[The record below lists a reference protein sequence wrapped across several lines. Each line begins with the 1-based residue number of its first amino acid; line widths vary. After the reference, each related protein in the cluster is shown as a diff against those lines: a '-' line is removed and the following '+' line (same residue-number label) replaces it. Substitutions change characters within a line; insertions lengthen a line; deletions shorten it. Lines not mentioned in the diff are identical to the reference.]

1 MISKKKI
8 LKNSKIKIKRSKLN
22 KKQNQK
28 TNIIGNVK
36 DAIQIIVY
44 LIIDANHVIFK
55 MIRLMIGT
63 SNYLSLNLL
72 GEIKSLICSHLPL

>member
-8 LKNSKIKIKRSKLN
+8 LKNSKIKIIRSKLN

-36 DAIQIIVY
+36 GAMQIIVY
-44 LIIDANHVIFK
+44 LIIDAKHVIFK

-63 SNYLSLNLL
+63 SNYLSLNL
-72 GEIKSLICSHLPL
+72 

>member
-8 LKNSKIKIKRSKLN
+8 LKNSKIKIIRSKLN

-36 DAIQIIVY
+36 GAIQTIVY
-44 LIIDANHVIFK
+44 LFIDAKHVIFK

-63 SNYLSLNLL
+63 
-72 GEIKSLICSHLPL
+72 

>member
-8 LKNSKIKIKRSKLN
+8 LKNSKIKIKRFKLN

-36 DAIQIIVY
+36 GAIQIIVY
-44 LIIDANHVIFK
+44 LIIDAKHVIFK

-63 SNYLSLNLL
+63 SNYLSLNL
-72 GEIKSLICSHLPL
+72 